1 MYNRLYKYLSEHS
14 CLYEKQICFQTAHS
28 TDYAMIQVKKTLQ
41 GFNGNEH
48 TFFHR
53 FQPIFID
60 LSKVFNTVQ
69 KLELSG
75 IKTNNLKWFQGYLRN
90 RKLFI
95 KFSNKTTTRDLIQTG
110 IPQGSLLG
118 PL

>member
-1 MYNRLYKYLSEHS
+1 
-14 CLYEKQICFQTAHS
+14 
-28 TDYAMIQVKKTLQ
+28 MIQVKKTLQ

-48 TFFHR
+48 TFV
-53 FQPIFID
+53 IFID